1 MNANSK
7 KILFFGTDD
16 VSVAALEALLASNAR
31 IVGIVTRPDKPSG
44 RKKEIIISPIKEI
57 AIKKNLKLFQPE
69 KLNLSLNEILAT
81 KPDMILVCSYG
92 KIIPTEII
100 NYPEYKCLNIHP
112 SLLPKYRG
120 ATPIENAI
128 LNCDQITGVSFM
140 VMSPEL
146 DAGPIIDQVRIEID
160 DNETGSSLREKVKK
174 IIYEYL
180 IKNLDKLFNKN
191 IKTKVQDESKVVF
204 VSQISR
210 EDKKIDW
217 NKQAKF
223 IDAKIRALYDKRI
236 AYASIN
242 NLSINVYKASINN
255 SININNYKCGEI
267 IDINDQ
273 GIFVASKDK
282 AICLEQIQLPGKKIF
297 FIKQIINGNLPF
309 KKGDKFD

>member
-128 LNCDQITGVSFM
+128 LNCDQITGASFM